1 MTLSKTWWI
10 WISCFL
16 NWKLFFY
23 RFVIWLHYLRH
34 FNLFVQT
41 EDFTVCSNTEDGER
55 EILRENGE
63 LKSHILLLGSQLE
76 EKDRKIRNLENEI
89 RRKRVN
95 TCSTSS
101 QTAEW
106 NTPAKVTGHNP
117 RARSRQTQLIVPTFF
132 LSVILLTRH
141 SLPMESSDWDP
152 KSHITTC
159 TVMIYTLKK

>member
-1 MTLSKTWWI
+1 MDMNILLSKLKTI
-10 WISCFL
+10 LLQVRHLAS
-16 NWKLFFY
+16 LFKT
-23 RFVIWLHYLRH
+23 

-89 RRKRVN
+89 KRKRVN

-101 QTAEW
+101 QTAE
-106 NTPAKVTGHNP
+106 
-117 RARSRQTQLIVPTFF
+117 
-132 LSVILLTRH
+132 
-141 SLPMESSDWDP
+141 
-152 KSHITTC
+152 
-159 TVMIYTLKK
+159 

>member
-1 MTLSKTWWI
+1 MDMNILLSKLKTI
-10 WISCFL
+10 LLQVRHLAS
-16 NWKLFFY
+16 LFKT
-23 RFVIWLHYLRH
+23 

-76 EKDRKIRNLENEI
+76 EKDRRIRNLENEI

-106 NTPAKVTGHNP
+106 NTRAKVTGHNP
-117 RARSRQTQLIVPTFF
+117 LACSRQTQLIVPTFF

>member
-23 RFVIWLHYLRH
+23 RFVIWLYYLRR
-34 FNLFVQT
+34 FNSFLQT
-41 EDFTVCSNTEDGER
+41 EDLTVCSNTEDGER

-117 RARSRQTQLIVPTFF
+117 RARSRQTRSLCQLFF
-132 LSVILLTRH
+132 YLWSYWLVTLSQWKVQIEMLRAI
-141 SLPMESSDWDP
+141 SLP
-152 KSHITTC
+152 
-159 TVMIYTLKK
+159 VL